1 MAAKNTKSA
10 GEGVG
15 KAEALESALKQIE
28 KAYGEGTIM
37 RIDGSRRVT
46 VQTIRS
52 GSLGLDQATG
62 VGGLPKGRI
71 IEVFGPESSGKTT
84 LCLHTI
90 ANAQQAGGT
99 AAFID
104 AEHAFDTAYAQAL
117 GVKLDDLLVSQPDS
131 GEQALEVAELLVRS
145 NAVDIVVID
154 SVAAL
159 VPKAE
164 LDGEMGASHVG
175 LQARLMS
182 KGLRKLTGC
191 VSKSGTCLVFINQLR
206 EKIGIA
212 YGSPETT
219 PGGRALKFYASL
231 RLDIRRTGAIKEGER
246 QVGSTVRVKVV
257 KNKCASPFRQAAF
270 EMIFGQ
276 GISAEG
282 ELIDLGESLS
292 VLEKSGAWY
301 SFGEI
306 RLGNGREQVRK
317 FLKENRETAEAIRQA
332 IQTKLI
338 MGETIEPVSSAA
350 SEEASS
356 VEENAAAVA

>member
-1 MAAKNTKSA
+1 
-10 GEGVG
+10 
-15 KAEALESALKQIE
+15 
-28 KAYGEGTIM
+28 
-37 RIDGSRRVT
+37 
-46 VQTIRS
+46 
-52 GSLGLDQATG
+52 
-62 VGGLPKGRI
+62 
-71 IEVFGPESSGKTT
+71 
-84 LCLHTI
+84 
-90 ANAQQAGGT
+90 
-99 AAFID
+99 
-104 AEHAFDTAYAQAL
+104 
-117 GVKLDDLLVSQPDS
+117 
-131 GEQALEVAELLVRS
+131 
-145 NAVDIVVID
+145 VID

-282 ELIDLGESLS
+282 ELIDMGESLG

-332 IQTKLI
+332 IQAKLV
-338 MGETIEPVSSAA
+338 MGETIEPVSPVA

>member
-1 MAAKNTKSA
+1 
-10 GEGVG
+10 
-15 KAEALESALKQIE
+15 
-28 KAYGEGTIM
+28 
-37 RIDGSRRVT
+37 
-46 VQTIRS
+46 
-52 GSLGLDQATG
+52 
-62 VGGLPKGRI
+62 
-71 IEVFGPESSGKTT
+71 
-84 LCLHTI
+84 
-90 ANAQQAGGT
+90 
-99 AAFID
+99 
-104 AEHAFDTAYAQAL
+104 
-117 GVKLDDLLVSQPDS
+117 
-131 GEQALEVAELLVRS
+131 
-145 NAVDIVVID
+145 VDIIVID

-282 ELIDLGESLS
+282 ELIDMGESLG

-317 FLKENRETAEAIRQA
+317 FLKENREIAEAIRQA
-332 IQTKLI
+332 IQAKLVV
-338 MGETIEPVSSAA
+338 GATIEPVSSAA

-356 VEENAAAVA
+356 VEEDAAAVA